1 MNKKY
6 SVAEAY
12 ALLKGSLGDN
22 LSISQKDFT
31 GKLIADPNYLM
42 ATTKAIGK
50 LDNDFD
56 ADIFAA
62 QLKKKDGATDFS
74 SSFGPKGQAI
84 SSNAV
89 GVGGIIKGKTKQ
101 EKRDNFTRKWMDENV
116 LIPIQNGTFDFDTST
131 NELGRAYDLAYANFI
146 GGTFDRLQREEY
158 ANGLGETD
166 ESAIPKYDYIGQID
180 MERTDWFGNS
190 LQTILSEQF
199 PNGMPT
205 SLDHASLMNTQ
216 FEQRVKEINEINSFM
231 EDPVGSE
238 LREDYFIDKYGVQ
251 TFGDLYNKGNELYEA
266 PFNYSIIGDEP
277 FEFSGSLEEAEQAIQ
292 EMASTPQALKYS
304 AVNTALQWYQSNA
317 NELENR
323 HPEYFET
330 VRREK
335 EIQIQADAIYQ
346 ALQGEG
352 SGPYKTGRFVVK
364 KIMEASKDVVGLV
377 NGIYSQFNGGDYDGA
392 ARSFE
397 QMVDFVDP
405 ENYATTATTSK
416 AQGSQTEYFQGVT
429 YEGKRYNVVFE
440 SEDGGEV
447 MHVRN
452 AQGYM
457 VPSTQEKT
465 IEDVTRIA
473 KVQLSQG
480 QEMEKDFSAYRF
492 ANQALNITADMLT
505 MIYGGRALAATKF
518 IQKPVNLAYKTFKRA
533 DDVTDFASI
542 RKFNQKSLLTRRLN
556 SAPQPSKLEV
566 PKSGAARKAELYRQA
581 GSEVVLFTQVYEPFY
596 QAAID
601 NGATPQIAGWS
612 ALGQSLAM
620 LVANRFNPEWN
631 YLNNDYTTLT
641 ESMISKFVAGRF
653 NGVDI
658 LKMSAG
664 KVFTDVLPAVAKEAG
679 EEGLIEP
686 FVSKVA
692 YGVESMFTGNYV
704 DTGDFLSQEDV
715 EAMKIAG
722 VTSFVLPSSNV
733 VLGSKISSL
742 QQDVLFRSYRNRNKL
757 FNTLPNLVGKRKFN
771 TTDGEVMFSKKD
783 IDFARKEFED
793 LFEAVDIDMRVN
805 KVDFT
810 SSQLRQYLSLKMT
823 FKNLNKQLS
832 TFEGVN
838 SESDLTEAINV
849 VKKNRDK
856 VKDLIKKALDSPES
870 LDLLD
875 IDPLTRSEQTAQTIG
890 TVLNAFQKK
899 TNETIKLDGIP
910 IETPKTLEELGAQLA
925 SNFGGAQVYVSQSEF
940 DEAVKSSGIPLNR
953 HSSVK
958 GFYDENIGAIYINPS
973 IATLGTAVHEFTH
986 IWMNYVKRNN
996 KDLYDRMINL
1006 VGNDATLMEMV
1017 QDVDEYKDQG
1027 RVREEA
1033 LVVAIEKRAESVIKD
1048 KTVLNQFLEM
1058 VNEMFA
1064 YLKKEFGIGEDVNF
1078 ETMTLNEFINRGAYE
1093 TLTGDFL
1100 VGGNSVRSAAKVT
1113 FKNAENKRV
1122 RQVKKDGSVVEG
1134 TLIKTSQ
1141 GYGIRRANGL
1151 VDKVQPLA
1159 VKNKPIGR
1167 YGLRIS
1173 DNAGRVTR
1181 DFSPSSA
1188 PNLIGVDG
1196 VMYEF
1201 NDDSAIYKDGKLSGF
1216 KFTDILNK
1224 EDVFFPIESSV
1235 TEEIIAAL
1243 PAPFLSLTRELNMI
1257 LPTENELP
1265 EMATHSDVMSF
1276 LSSYVSDLA
1285 DKLGVEIRYIPTE
1298 EVDVNGRVTPLYK
1311 NMLELL
1317 ESANSIDAFMS
1328 ALTVLRTNRI
1338 NKSDSLREKVETLRT
1353 TIGANLIG
1361 PDASYTTADPITP
1374 FMEEERSKILNML
1387 QPELNQEVDPA
1398 STFILQYDNDNPYG
1412 QLLPSIA
1419 GLMFDL
1425 ATSGRMQPVLTIQKI
1440 NEDGTLSE
1448 EFEQDQEQAE
1458 RTKFRQFSEYRR
1470 KIRAAYRTVVGKYVN
1485 RESEGW
1491 TREDETALEV
1501 LSTLTRDIER
1511 RRAFMLG
1518 DVDAIRQEVPMGWD
1532 EQLSDFKIGSMTMTD
1547 YGKMHGVNENFGGVR
1562 EPVAVKVNSEGVT
1575 WMIPNGLDGV
1585 FSLAEMYWMNAQQW
1599 DASALSDEVAVKLEE
1614 KIQRS
1619 VDEFR
1624 TMGFGQNELNDRRL
1638 YMQGLVVRKNI
1649 QELGLSNG
1657 KEILSAMTMNL
1668 RPRSVS
1674 NIFSSDSTS
1683 VRSATSNAFTSK
1695 AIGSGLVLNA
1705 IRKTFSVSETRL
1717 EYIKDLYQRVKNK
1730 FISAQSNIQL
1740 NRKGQM
1746 ESGQMGKQ
1754 DVADRNYG
1762 LPQFLRDRNMNT
1774 PFLEEMEN
1782 PMTQTNIW
1790 YHGSKNS
1797 DELAATGFVEN
1808 SGKGN
1813 YNGLV
1818 FFAPNAGLSF
1828 EFQQDSKASSLF
1840 EVKLDADTR
1849 LFDANSIEEVIFDL
1863 YRGIQAF
1870 GIDIQ
1875 KTKINDVGTEFVVVE
1890 RVVGDFLDGKVSKMI
1905 TIGRNYDNLVNTL
1918 TDYENAFGV
1927 IGADV
1932 GFDDPEFAA
1941 HVDKIRNRLQALIAE
1956 RLSAKNIESLEILHN
1971 KVFDDNQI
1979 IMLREIASELA
1990 LQRSE
1995 SELERIAMTQIAL
2008 AKIARGYADPNVR
2021 AKMGDLN
2028 MENIST
2034 QVYTLIKNGVD
2045 KTGMALQGITAFSF
2059 QHSDALHR
2067 APIPYFVDINSPA
2080 GYKKFN
2086 KVYNLEDLA
2095 VDFEKV
2101 EELFSNDYG
2110 NDKNINN
2117 LLQSYGF
2124 WLKGL
2129 GGDAF
2134 LNHDSSTVIPMVLSN
2149 MRINNITPMQVMS
2162 ATKDDGQTPFML
2174 RVLLQSH
2181 LTTKTDMELADPS
2194 DTSGLFGR
2202 QVAALENLLKVH
2214 NNIIEVTKSSEL
2226 GMDGQGLL
2234 RTVGKVAEIF
2244 NAPLIN
2250 SGMSQEEVKDVYQ
2263 GIIDD
2268 ASSQSSSVFSANKD
2282 ASKTSLSLI
2291 YDGVYN
2297 PENMPFNTKF
2307 EDLDV
2312 NAQINLLEQFREQL
2326 KSLGAIY
2333 RKEYGLDVFAMP
2345 FIADSMRDITS
2356 LIFDLKS
2363 DVFIPSLNNELKDIL
2378 KRLPVWGKFG
2388 ERGHVLN
2395 VMGVIRETSEIMSES
2410 ARDARKWIN
2419 ETSGKLSEEDSSN
2432 TNIVKAREV
2441 AKDIRTL
2448 VEESTVRLNR
2458 YTPYGF
2464 EGMVESFAAL
2474 SKGSERNH
2482 WVPLERTSLVRAYN
2496 NASSVDGLLVREG
2509 NADKDSRRN
2518 NVALLD
2524 YSKVQFIDR
2533 RFIDDLKQDEKQTT
2547 AEEAF
2552 GDPVRGAALRE
2563 DSNYLLA
2570 PEVNVTMTPALMS
2583 DYFFKEVLKEI
2594 TYLEESIQ
2602 EAENFDD
2609 FMGQGDVSENLNAAL
2624 EAVGKELISFFN
2636 LNGLISVKDML
2647 SLAKKMGQDERLD
2660 DITLMS
2666 KIDTDY
2672 DVQRSGQLRLP
2683 VETFPLGAIPQL
2695 PQVNQ
2700 EKAKN
2705 AHKKLKQSDVKDPND
2720 IADTLYFSID
2730 NPNENNQLNDLVE
2743 ELMAQGISA
2752 DEIVEYLDTNEI
2764 LPRRYGAQ
2772 MVRGLMELAEYDKE
2786 NRKGFVTMAQNMN
2799 DEEKERI
2806 IEDARMYIP
2815 VSNRISSVQANTIID
2830 LMGLGDVVTLL
2841 LNAHR
2846 SDFNPF
2852 EGLNENFRMSAT
2864 RTALTF
2870 EAQNRLEQQKAEFE
2884 KNGELERA
2892 QDVQRIINNLIES
2905 LTADL
2910 TSAGQFTQAM
2920 KLYGMSNTQS
2930 FISMIKRELTKR
2942 GGKEL
2947 NDDDI
2952 ETFTELHANYKNAPE
2967 GLPKVIAE
2975 RKLMFEFQARLPMRL
2990 FQQLENQY
2998 YANLL
3003 SGYGTQLKNIFGA
3016 VSQIFTEGFVAPIAD
3031 MSLGSMVAYFGALSK
3046 GFVKSVPQLM
3056 LAVKDG
3062 IQYPIDGNAEG
3073 KFGIEGRDGIPFYE
3087 MLRYNSFAEGRDEK
3101 GRVQFSS
3108 TAKNRGLRN
3117 LENFVARTLLFAFNP
3132 AAMKMVGRTLT
3143 GMDIYLSNVAKY
3155 AHQGVVM
3162 RKLRN
3167 EGHTEGLTAEQL
3179 AMYEE
3184 EVRNNFLNTPT
3195 IEQEKEL
3202 MVRFGAQAEQE
3213 GFEKGSNE
3221 YKLRVFEL
3229 TQKELIPEE
3238 VQQVTARFGQE
3249 MTFNY
3254 DPEGIMGLLYQGIT
3268 GMMKNAEMVSMKT
3281 GGPANVMI
3289 RMGKGLFLPFVRVLM
3304 NVGNRMWAYTPMSA
3318 LSSSQW
3324 TGRRARLSEAVEIS
3338 DEQRARGFA
3347 RTFIGTMSM
3356 AGLYAMS
3363 VGDDEDESV
3372 ITITGAGTGR
3382 FYNDY
3387 QLQQDNNYLPYTIT
3401 FNKIKIDGKPV
3412 RINYKD
3418 SILFMPLAMIG
3429 SLRDYERFA
3438 DVDSETQNLFF
3449 KEMSV
3454 MAMSA
3459 FTSFSDLT
3467 IITSLSE
3474 IFEGVN
3480 QSGFASEKQYQQFF
3494 DRELE
3499 KVLGKLA
3506 TTTRSVMVPN
3516 LLTQVN
3522 RSMRDYLELPIQQK
3536 MSWHTAVYRDLSLT
3550 DPKYPIVD
3558 HLGFPVVPDALNS
3571 YVPILTG
3578 KKRNMTDGRNFFYE
3592 TFVNNN
3598 IFVGPPSYPT
3608 LVNPETLLPEEL
3620 TKEEEFVYYALRGS
3634 YLHDLME
3641 NLSEN
3646 DGLKLDIT
3654 EDLERFFEGMEG
3666 VEDVN
3671 AKVKEGNT
3679 EYLKSLLRS
3688 LTNVANAQAKQY
3700 LFEMKYL
3707 DKVTMK
3713 QPSYLMVDLDR
3724 IDL

>member
-62 QLKKKDGATDFS
+62 QLKKKDGAIGSS
-74 SSFGPKGQAI
+74 SSFGPKGQPI

-89 GVGGIIKGKTKQ
+89 GVGGIIKGNTKQ

-116 LIPIQNGTFDFDTST
+116 LIPIQNGTFDFDTTT

-199 PNGMPT
+199 PDGMPT

-238 LREDYFIDKYGVQ
+238 LREDYFVDKYGVQ

-292 EMASTPQALKYS
+292 DMASTPQALKYS

-317 NELENR
+317 NELEKRN
-323 HPEYFET
+323 PEYFET
-330 VRREK
+330 VTREK
-335 EIQIQADAIYQ
+335 EIQAQADEIYQ

-352 SGPYKTGRFVVK
+352 AGPYKTGRFVVK

-377 NGIYSQFNGGDYDGA
+377 NGLYSQFNGGDYDGA

-405 ENYATTATTSK
+405 ENYAQTATTSK
-416 AQGSQTEYFQGVT
+416 AQGAQTEYFQGVT

-447 MHVRN
+447 LHVRN

-465 IEDVTRIA
+465 INDVTRIA

-556 SAPQPSKLEV
+556 SSPQPSKLEV

-601 NGATPQIAGWS
+601 NGATPQVAGWS

-641 ESMISKFVAGRF
+641 ESMVSKFVAGRF
-653 NGVDI
+653 NGIDI

-664 KVFTDVLPAVAKEAG
+664 KVFTDVIPAVAKEAA

-692 YGVESMFTGNYV
+692 YGVESVFTGNYV
-704 DTGDFLSQEDV
+704 DTGDFLSQDDV

-742 QQDVLFRSYRNRNKL
+742 QQDVLSRSYRNRNKL

-783 IDFARKEFED
+783 IDIARKEFET
-793 LFEAVDIDMRVN
+793 LFDAVDTDMRVN
-805 KVDFT
+805 KVEFT
-810 SSQLRQYLSLKMT
+810 SAQLRQFLSLKMT
-823 FKNLNKQLS
+823 AKNLNKQLS
-832 TFEGVN
+832 TFEGIN

-849 VKKNRDK
+849 VKNNRDK
-856 VKDLIKKALDSPES
+856 VQQLIKKALDSPES

-875 IDPLTRSEQTAQTIG
+875 IDPLTRSEERAQTIG
-890 TVLNAFQKK
+890 TVLNAYQKK

-925 SNFGGAQVYVSQSEF
+925 SNFGGAQVYTSQSEF
-940 DEAVKSSGIPLNR
+940 DEAVKASGIPLSR
-953 HSSVK
+953 HADVK

-973 IATLGTAVHEFTH
+973 VATLGTPIHEFTH
-986 IWMNYVKRNN
+986 IWMNFVKRNN

-1006 VGNDATLMEMV
+1006 VGNDATLMQMV
-1017 QDVDEYKDQG
+1017 QDIDEYKDKG

-1033 LVVAIEKRAESVIKD
+1033 LVVAIEKRAEQVIKD
-1048 KTVLNQFLEM
+1048 KTILNQFLEM

-1064 YLKKEFGIGEDVNF
+1064 YLKKEFGIGDDVNF

-1100 VGGNSVRSAAKVT
+1100 VGGNSIRSAAKVT

-1151 VDKVQPLA
+1151 VDRVQPLA

-1201 NDDSAIYKDGKLSGF
+1201 NEDSAIYKDGKLSGF

-1235 TEEIIAAL
+1235 TEEIVAAL
-1243 PAPFLSLTRELNMI
+1243 PAPFLSIDRRSVLRFPASFA
-1257 LPTENELP
+1257 LPNSVSHND
-1265 EMATHSDVMSF
+1265 MAEF
-1276 LSSYVSDLA
+1276 LSTYVSDIA
-1285 DKLGVEIRYIPTE
+1285 SKLGVDIKFSPEVSTYVPQDVKDDLIKQLE
-1298 EVDVNGRVTPLYK
+1298 EAK
-1311 NMLELL
+1311 
-1317 ESANSIDAFMS
+1317 
-1328 ALTVLRTNRI
+1328 
-1338 NKSDSLREKVETLRT
+1338 TLDQF
-1353 TIGANLIG
+1353 IGALYNVKSLIGETAPKLVDYIQPTLAQAEFDVEMDGGSQQIGEVATIYKRNLIFKLTNV
-1361 PDASYTTADPITP
+1361 ASKGEP
-1374 FMEEERSKILNML
+1374 LNSSFVL
-1387 QPELNQEVDPA
+1387 DFD
-1398 STFILQYDNDNPYG
+1398 STNPYG
-1412 QLLPSIA
+1412 NLVASIS
-1419 GLMFDL
+1419 GIMFDL
-1425 ATSGRMQPVLTIQKI
+1425 AATSDSMPRLTI
-1440 NEDGTLSE
+1440 
-1448 EFEQDQEQAE
+1448 FEIDENGDFIKDDEGLKKVVYEGRAD
-1458 RTKFRQFSEYRR
+1458 QFSDYR
-1470 KIRAAYRTVVGKYVN
+1470 KQIRAAYRTIIGKYVN
-1485 RESEGW
+1485 REEEGW
-1491 TREDETALEV
+1491 TEQDEAALDILTQVNQEV
-1501 LSTLTRDIER
+1501 ER
-1511 RRAFMLG
+1511 RLAYMLG
-1518 DVDAIRQEVPMGWD
+1518 DQEAIEREVPMGWD
-1532 EQLSDFKIGSMTMTD
+1532 EQASDFRIGSMTMTD
-1547 YGKMHGVNENFGGVR
+1547 YGKMFGIRNYFGGVG
-1562 EPVAVKVNSEGVT
+1562 EPQAVAVNSDGLT
-1575 WMIPNGLDGV
+1575 WMIPNGLDGE
-1585 FSLAEMYWMNAQQW
+1585 FTLAEMYWMNAQGW
-1599 DASALSDEVAVKLEE
+1599 DAGMVSMDFAEQLQEKVDRSLNNFRYLGITTFADSDARLTAFNLRLKEQISVTNRLKMGSSLTDEVVSALGVAMRSRNVTTIFNEDPTSVATESSMQRLSDAVASGLFMNALKNVPKSLEKASTFVE
-1614 KIQRS
+1614 A
-1619 VDEFR
+1619 
-1624 TMGFGQNELNDRRL
+1624 GF
-1638 YMQGLVVRKNI
+1638 
-1649 QELGLSNG
+1649 QEL
-1657 KEILSAMTMNL
+1657 KAMIKTSFL
-1668 RPRSVS
+1668 IASKS
-1674 NIFSSDSTS
+1674 INI
-1683 VRSATSNAFTSK
+1683 RRA
-1695 AIGSGLVLNA
+1695 
-1705 IRKTFSVSETRL
+1705 
-1717 EYIKDLYQRVKNK
+1717 
-1730 FISAQSNIQL
+1730 
-1740 NRKGQM
+1740 GQM
-1746 ESGQMGKQ
+1746 EAGSFDKKNEGNLGM
-1754 DVADRNYG
+1754 G
-1762 LPQFLRDRNMNT
+1762 LPQFIRDRNMNT
-1774 PFLEEMEN
+1774 RFLEEMEN
-1782 PMTQTNIW
+1782 PMTQNTIW
-1790 YHGSKNS
+1790 YHGSKKGKF
-1797 DELAATGFVEN
+1797 LAATGLVDAD
-1808 SGKGN
+1808 KGSRGS

-1818 FFAPNAGLSF
+1818 FFSPNMGLSVD
-1828 EFQQDSKASSLF
+1828 FQGDKSNAADLF
-1840 EVKLDADTR
+1840 EVKIDKDIR
-1849 LFDANSIEEVIFDL
+1849 LFDANSVEGIISAITEEIENYNNEIFD
-1863 YRGIQAF
+1863 RQF
-1870 GIDIQ
+1870 F
-1875 KTKINDVGTEFVVVE
+1875 TSN
-1890 RVVGDFLDGKVSKMI
+1890 
-1905 TIGRNYDNLVNTL
+1905 
-1918 TDYENAFGV
+1918 
-1927 IGADV
+1927 
-1932 GFDDPEFAA
+1932 P
-1941 HVDKIRNRLQALIAE
+1941 
-1956 RLSAKNIESLEILHN
+1956 
-1971 KVFDDNQI
+1971 NQ
-1979 IMLREIASELA
+1979 E
-1990 LQRSE
+1990 
-1995 SELERIAMTQIAL
+1995 
-2008 AKIARGYADPNVR
+2008 
-2021 AKMGDLN
+2021 
-2028 MENIST
+2028 
-2034 QVYTLIKNGVD
+2034 
-2045 KTGMALQGITAFSF
+2045 
-2059 QHSDALHR
+2059 
-2067 APIPYFVDINSPA
+2067 
-2080 GYKKFN
+2080 
-2086 KVYNLEDLA
+2086 
-2095 VDFEKV
+2095 
-2101 EELFSNDYG
+2101 
-2110 NDKNINN
+2110 
-2117 LLQSYGF
+2117 
-2124 WLKGL
+2124 
-2129 GGDAF
+2129 
-2134 LNHDSSTVIPMVLSN
+2134 
-2149 MRINNITPMQVMS
+2149 
-2162 ATKDDGQTPFML
+2162 
-2174 RVLLQSH
+2174 
-2181 LTTKTDMELADPS
+2181 
-2194 DTSGLFGR
+2194 
-2202 QVAALENLLKVH
+2202 
-2214 NNIIEVTKSSEL
+2214 
-2226 GMDGQGLL
+2226 
-2234 RTVGKVAEIF
+2234 
-2244 NAPLIN
+2244 
-2250 SGMSQEEVKDVYQ
+2250 EEVKDFDESDPLWAKEGVDFNIEQYLIHLRQGSLFFRKGLANQYNKLSVVLDGFVKRYGYISPTITPTDPEFTEHVNKIRLGMVGDIMERLTDEKIAEIAKEKGVEYDPNQVIMLRDIIGNLLLDTIDEQYSAERIARVQIATQRIVDGLADSQIRERLASAQTLNESFQAYLDRIVRGDALEGSEVFDSIDAIETEKINNLPKPKMTGRNFDKVYR
-2263 GIIDD
+2263 
-2268 ASSQSSSVFSANKD
+2268 
-2282 ASKTSLSLI
+2282 
-2291 YDGVYN
+2291 
-2297 PENMPFNTKF
+2297 F
-2307 EDLDV
+2307 EDFV
-2312 NAQINLLEQFREQL
+2312 EALEGVKKLF
-2326 KSLGAIY
+2326 
-2333 RKEYGLDVFAMP
+2333 
-2345 FIADSMRDITS
+2345 T
-2356 LIFDLKS
+2356 
-2363 DVFIPSLNNELKDIL
+2363 
-2378 KRLPVWGKFG
+2378 PVWGKKDLSNHFSG
-2388 ERGHVLN
+2388 VLN
-2395 VMGVIRETSEIMSES
+2395 AFAKSGIAVDDAIEIMEELGNVLDGGDSVLELLQDPDEQLINHLLEKNGIVGEESQAKFLEGILEDIRGAKTMYSQNGLESHRVIPNIARLYRNAFNIRRLKIISENPDSKQAFYQHIYKGNEVPLGVSYAFLMESIFEPEGNIPFDDSFQDLSSETQYILLSQYEMSIRRMRTTIANLFSVNAS
-2410 ARDARKWIN
+2410 ALTILDAHLKSISEYTQMAKNGEFISVDSLKQEFRGFMPVDRFGLPSLNIEAYLSVTFESIALGASKMLESVNNGSRILNVSTDDPLDAEAISVFEDIRRHLETYVKDRFSRFGLPSHFITGLTELDRGARK
-2419 ETSGKLSEEDSSN
+2419 
-2432 TNIVKAREV
+2432 
-2441 AKDIRTL
+2441 
-2448 VEESTVRLNR
+2448 
-2458 YTPYGF
+2458 
-2464 EGMVESFAAL
+2464 
-2474 SKGSERNH
+2474 NH
-2482 WVPLERTSLVRAYN
+2482 WSPLENEYLVKAYN
-2496 NASSVDGLLVREG
+2496 NSSTIDGLFVREN
-2509 NADKDSRRN
+2509 NADTDARRN
-2518 NVALLD
+2518 NIALLN
-2524 YSKVQFIDR
+2524 YSKVQFIDK
-2533 RFIDDLKQDEKQTT
+2533 RFVDELPEEERTELAEKASSQISSTTMSDKISASDVLDENQPFMMAPEAHVSMVPALSAEFFVQVARHITSTRLKLRHDYDT
-2547 AEEAF
+2547 
-2552 GDPVRGAALRE
+2552 LRE
-2563 DSNYLLA
+2563 V
-2570 PEVNVTMTPALMS
+2570 EQ
-2583 DYFFKEVLKEI
+2583 
-2594 TYLEESIQ
+2594 SIG
-2602 EAENFDD
+2602 E
-2609 FMGQGDVSENLNAAL
+2609 
-2624 EAVGKELISFFN
+2624 ELIGFF
-2636 LNGLISVKDML
+2636 GLDGKITPTEMIAIMVDL
-2647 SLAKKMGQDERLD
+2647 EGLADIEVQAKREDRLLDADPTPFQVPTFGKMHFPIE
-2660 DITLMS
+2660 S
-2666 KIDTDY
+2666 
-2672 DVQRSGQLRLP
+2672 
-2683 VETFPLGAIPQL
+2683 FPLGKLPQL
-2695 PQVNQ
+2695 PKVNA

-2705 AHKKLKQSDVKDPND
+2705 AHKKLKESDVKDPND

-2772 MVRGLMELAEYDKE
+2772 MVRGLMQLAEYDKE
-2786 NRKGFVTMAQNMN
+2786 NRKGFVTMAQNMD

-2852 EGLNENFRMSAT
+2852 EGLNENFRISAT

-2884 KNGELERA
+2884 KNGELEKA

-3087 MLRYNSFAEGRDEK
+3087 MLRYNPFAEGRDEK

-3195 IEQEKEL
+3195 VEQEKEL

-3229 TQKELIPEE
+3229 TQNELIPEE

-3318 LSSSQW
+3318 LSASQW
-3324 TGRRARLSEAVEIS
+3324 TGKRARLSEAVEIS

-3506 TTTRSVMVPN
+3506 TTTRSVLVPN

-3654 EDLERFFEGMEG
+3654 EDLERFFEGMEN

-3713 QPSYLMVDLDR
+3713 EPSYLMVDLDR